1 NARFAAGSMGPK
13 VRAACNFALATGK
26 RAVIGSLEDIRG
38 LVDGTCGTAIVSDSP
53 GDVELH

>member
-1 NARFAAGSMGPK
+1 GSMGPK

-38 LVDGTCGTAIVSDSP
+38 LVDGTCGTAIVR
-53 GDVELH
+53 

>member
-1 NARFAAGSMGPK
+1 GSMGPK
-13 VRAACNFALATGK
+13 VWAACNFALATGK

-53 GDVELH
+53 GGVELD